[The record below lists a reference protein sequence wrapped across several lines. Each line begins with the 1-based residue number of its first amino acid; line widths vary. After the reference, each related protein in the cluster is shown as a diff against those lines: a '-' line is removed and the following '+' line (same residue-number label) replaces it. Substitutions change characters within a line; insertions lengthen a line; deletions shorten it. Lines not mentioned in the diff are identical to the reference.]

1 MIGRGGN
8 PYYLQNQQQQLFHHG
23 HALDATMDGGGFM
36 AEPPTP
42 ASSGCS
48 AADAQCHA
56 LLYYN
61 LSVLRDKVQELQP
74 LVGLAVAH
82 DGSGPV
88 AAAPGAGAVIQEII
102 AAASSMMYAFQQ
114 LCGHGG
120 AVPASASATAAQAQ
134 QGGTSSGVVVADAAA
149 TCGAGDNHQHQQ
161 AAVIDHVM
169 VMQQQ
174 WQQEHRYDG
183 GYGGRIHHDSKTTT
197 PVAAAA
203 AMPSSSHPRPTTTA
217 VMMAEEDE
225 DVGVGVAGGTIIELE
240 ATELLAKYTHYCQV
254 CGKGF
259 KRDANLRMHMR
270 AHGDEYK
277 SSAALANPAKAA
289 AAAGGDAAA
298 ASTSSSRSLYSCPQ
312 EGCRWNRK
320 HAKFQPL
327 KSVICAKNHYK
338 RSHCPKM
345 YVCNRCNRKHFS
357 VLSDLRTHEKH
368 CGDHR
373 WLCSCGTS
381 FSRKDKLIGHLALFT
396 GHQPAVPLDRQAN
409 GGRRSSS
416 SMSTTSTQLGT

>member
-1 MIGRGGN
+1 MEVCNLGN
-8 PYYLQNQQQQLFHHG
+8 NAMEMEAQQQREQSQAGGCTDDPAAVLTCLTFLEQKIAHLRGIIGAAPRQMVSAELSCIAMQLVSISKSL
-23 HALDATMDGGGFM
+23 AATGG
-36 AEPPTP
+36 
-42 ASSGCS
+42 
-48 AADAQCHA
+48 AADQ
-56 LLYYN
+56 
-61 LSVLRDKVQELQP
+61 D
-74 LVGLAVAH
+74 
-82 DGSGPV
+82 DGATRS
-88 AAAPGAGAVIQEII
+88 PGAAVTSPNDGDSD
-102 AAASSMMYAFQQ
+102 SS
-114 LCGHGG
+114 
-120 AVPASASATAAQAQ
+120 
-134 QGGTSSGVVVADAAA
+134 
-149 TCGAGDNHQHQQ
+149 
-161 AAVIDHVM
+161 DHDLL
-169 VMQQQ
+169 
-174 WQQEHRYDG
+174 H
-183 GYGGRIHHDSKTTT
+183 
-197 PVAAAA
+197 
-203 AMPSSSHPRPTTTA
+203 
-217 VMMAEEDE
+217 AEEE
-225 DVGVGVAGGTIIELE
+225 DGDGDSDGRMPPAGSYEVIELGKE
-240 ATELLAKYTHYCQV
+240 EILAPHVHSCKV

-277 SSAALANPAKAA
+277 SSAALANPAKAT
-289 AAAGGDAAA
+289 AAGGDAA
-298 ASTSSSRSLYSCPQ
+298 TTSRSFYSCPQ

-381 FSRKDKLIGHLALFT
+381 FSRKDKLVGHLALFT

-416 SMSTTSTQLGT
+416 MSTSTQLGT